1 MKRQRIAGLT
11 NENLRIRYWD
21 KIYRPKREKVG
32 PLTDGR
38 EIAWGIVRLSVGTDE
53 NDLDNLEAAIKAID
67 GIDNC
72 SLAISGQVPPVNEI
86 PTGYEI
92 HATVEG
98 RFILVDKNP
107 PIE

>member
-1 MKRQRIAGLT
+1 MARQRISEMT
-11 NENLRIRYWD
+11 NENLRKRHWD
-21 KIYRPKREKVG
+21 KLYRPKREKAG

-53 NDLDNLEAAIKAID
+53 NDLDDLETAIKAID

-72 SLAISGQVPPVNEI
+72 SLAVSGQVPSANDI
-86 PTGYEI
+86 PTGYEV

-98 RFILVDKNP
+98 RFILVQNP
-107 PIE
+107 PVE